1 VAIIIK
7 SILHDGKFVQFIG
20 RFFFMWLNDDGKW
33 EELKKGYMERDSA
46 AAIENAS
53 LIQRM

>member
-1 VAIIIK
+1 MMVNLFNLSAD
-7 SILHDGKFVQFIG
+7 L
-20 RFFFMWLNDDGKW
+20 FFMWLNDDGKW